1 VVCPPF
7 CDAKNRLIQVQ
18 AIDPLAAACETTAPF
33 TTGGAAEWFAQT
45 DDYTTDW
52 DAVQSGDIDDDETTW
67 IEMTVEGSGTVTFD
81 YKLSAESGDSFS
93 FYIDESYTFGR
104 SGSKSWTESG
114 PWTVSGSETHTLRWQ
129 FSKDDSGSS
138 GDDCAWVDNIR
149 WTGDVPESGGDWA
162 QIQYTYDPSGRRI
175 EKDVDGEVTKY
186 LYDGSH
192 CIAEYDANDTL
203 LRTYIYGPGVDQPI
217 CMTETTGSYADT
229 YYYHFDALG
238 SVVALSDSDGDTVQ
252 VYEYDVY
259 GQVAASDPNHPNPFL
274 FTGRRYDTETGL
286 YYYRARYYNASIGR
300 FLQTDPIG
308 YGDGMNMYAYCANNS
323 VNSID
328 PSGCVQYVDAEQ
340 DPDNPCSVCGGERS
354 DHYGG
359 VYLDPPPTRKAYIND
374 FWGIKNREA
383 QKYWEY
389 YEWTG
394 GFKIVN
400 YRMNAQ
406 RVAAA
411 GTVRWSSR
419 GITISGLASN
429 IANTIPAAASGN
441 VAALV
446 GISITQVYS
455 IVWGCVESKIMEHLT
470 SQLDGRVQG
479 NTALRAYIEVYV
491 FRRPHGWWE
500 EFWTIGTWRREKK
513 WVEVKCGDGYNV
525 LGMEA
530 YDSRQHAVDAIGAA
544 LSGLPVRTDAA
555 RRR

>member
-1 VVCPPF
+1 MCIRDRGYV
-7 CDAKNRLIQVQ
+7 
-18 AIDPLAAACETTAPF
+18 
-33 TTGGAAEWFAQT
+33 
-45 DDYTTDW
+45 DYL
-52 DAVQSGDIDDDETTW
+52 Q
-67 IEMTVEGSGTVTFD
+67 
-81 YKLSAESGDSFS
+81 
-93 FYIDESYTFGR
+93 
-104 SGSKSWTESG
+104 
-114 PWTVSGSETHTLRWQ
+114 
-129 FSKDDSGSS
+129 
-138 GDDCAWVDNIR
+138 
-149 WTGDVPESGGDWA
+149 WTGDALPESSDWA
-162 QIQYTYDPSGRRI
+162 EIEYTYDPTGRRI
-175 EKDVDGEVTKY
+175 EKDVDGAVTKY
-186 LYDGSH
+186 VYDGDN
-192 CIAEYDANDTL
+192 CIAEYDGSNNL
-203 LRTYIYGPGVDQPI
+203 LRKYVHGPCIDEPI

-229 YYYHFDALG
+229 YYYHYDGLG
-238 SVVALSDSDGDTVQ
+238 SVAALSDSDGDTVQ